1 MGILTI
7 ICILLASRQN
17 SRHNGWTLRRQP
29 FLILGLLL
37 FVSPAF
43 AHPEGFSGFR
53 FLVWQ
58 DKAKAIL
65 TLHTRDMGAWF
76 PSGKYPNYSEG
87 VCRDIIAQP
96 TDLLEVHFD
105 DVPVTPIDK
114 QAFVPETGMIQVELT
129 YPIAKMPAV
138 ITVWSKH
145 LVRLPRGHQQ
155 LFFAEDMRRQ
165 PDAQSGSALSEA
177 TLTVE
182 EDNTTFDIP
191 HFSGIASTAPASTPS
206 ANPRGRISFFLLG
219 VEHIATGYDHL
230 LFLAALLLVSKNFR
244 EAASVVTFFTVAHS
258 ITLSLAALD
267 IIRLPGRIVE
277 PAIAASILYVGVEN
291 VVGKHRFALRAAI
304 TFAFGLVHGLGF
316 AGALREVGL
325 GSTPGGVAW
334 PLFKFS
340 VGLESCQILIA
351 LVFLRIL
358 LFFRAREWFEQRLV
372 PACSMLIAGIGAFW
386 LIQRVAAG

>member
-1 MGILTI
+1 
-7 ICILLASRQN
+7 
-17 SRHNGWTLRRQP
+17 
-29 FLILGLLL
+29 
-37 FVSPAF
+37 
-43 AHPEGFSGFR
+43 
-53 FLVWQ
+53 
-58 DKAKAIL
+58 
-65 TLHTRDMGAWF
+65 
-76 PSGKYPNYSEG
+76 
-87 VCRDIIAQP
+87 
-96 TDLLEVHFD
+96 
-105 DVPVTPIDK
+105 
-114 QAFVPETGMIQVELT
+114 
-129 YPIAKMPAV
+129 
-138 ITVWSKH
+138 
-145 LVRLPRGHQQ
+145 
-155 LFFAEDMRRQ
+155 MRRQ
-165 PDAQSGSALSEA
+165 PEAQSGKALYET
-177 TLTVE
+177 TLSVE
-182 EDNTTFDIP
+182 DDNATFDIP
-191 HFSGIASTAPASTPS
+191 TVAGVATTSPASRPE
-206 ANPRGRISFFLLG
+206 NPRGRISFFLLG

-334 PLFKFS
+334 PLLKFS

-372 PACSMLIAGIGAFW
+372 PACSMAIAGIGAYW